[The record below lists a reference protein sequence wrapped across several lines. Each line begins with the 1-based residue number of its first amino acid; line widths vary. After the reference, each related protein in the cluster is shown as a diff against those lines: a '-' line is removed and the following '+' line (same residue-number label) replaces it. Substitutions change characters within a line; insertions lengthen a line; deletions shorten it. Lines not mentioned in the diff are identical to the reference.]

1 MKAFRKLKY
10 FIKNFDFL
18 KVYNSPFRKPRLKL
32 YTGKVAIGT
41 PYFLPR
47 KWVKATPERATKA
60 ALQEIEDVI
69 KYNERSSEYKRKVRS
84 FDDLYKE
91 KMRYNYPEPKKIG
104 FDFVQLGWKSKW
116 TDTDYRFEW
125 SPIWSFVFFKWQVAI
140 TFIAPERDHYWEC
153 WLYYTRNTDKTK
165 SINERIE
172 QARKE
177 FPCNW
182 TSTKDGVEE
191 KICYWDL
198 VLKPKYVNS

>member
-32 YTGKVAIGT
+32 YMGKVAIGT

-60 ALQEIEDVI
+60 ALQEIDDVI
-69 KYNERSSEYKRKVRS
+69 KHNERSSAYKRTVKS
-84 FDDLYKE
+84 FDDLFKE
-91 KMRYNYPEPKKIG
+91 KMRYSYPEPKKIG
-104 FDFVQLGWKSKW
+104 FDFVSLGWKTKW
-116 TDTDYRFEW
+116 SDTDYRFEW
-125 SPIWSFVFFKWQVAI
+125 SPVWSFVFFKWQIVI
-140 TFIAPERDHYWEC
+140 TFVVPERDHYWEC
-153 WLYYTRNTDKTK
+153 WLCYTRNTDKNK

-198 VLKPKYVNS
+198 VLKPKYVNP